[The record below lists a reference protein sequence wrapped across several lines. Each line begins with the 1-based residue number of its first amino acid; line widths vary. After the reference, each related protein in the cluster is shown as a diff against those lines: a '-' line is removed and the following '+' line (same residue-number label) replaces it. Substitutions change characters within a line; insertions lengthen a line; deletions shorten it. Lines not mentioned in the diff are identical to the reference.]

1 MVILSILL
9 ALIVFSI
16 LVFIHEFGHFLL
28 AKKNGV
34 KVIEFSIGFGPRL
47 FSFDK
52 GETKYSFKII
62 PFGGACQM
70 LNKDMISEEEMK
82 KDKISDEEMERDKI
96 FDVKM
101 EKEDLSRSFES
112 KSVWARMSI
121 VLAGPIFNFILAFVL
136 AIIVIGTVGYD
147 KPVVTNVG
155 EGSSAME
162 AGLKEGDIITE
173 YNGTDITISRQ
184 IVLED
189 FVNPLSDKPV
199 QIKYER
205 DGKEYETTITP
216 EYIERYIIGFSYSM
230 TKEEVKLSKLVEG
243 GPLANAGVKEGDIIV
258 GINGTKISNGEELNE
273 YFTKNPLT
281 GENVTVTVSRDGK
294 EEDYSVTPMVTG
306 SYSLGFN
313 YNEGRVKTS
322 APGVLKYSCVEVGY
336 QISTVFKSL
345 GMLFTG
351 QVTVKDFSG
360 PVGIV
365 DYIDTAYKESKPDG
379 ALYIFLNIAN
389 LTMLLSANLGVMNLL
404 PIPGLDGGRFL
415 FQVIEVIFR
424 RPVKHEEYFH
434 LAGMILLMIFAMFIL
449 FQDIFKLF

>member
-9 ALIVFSI
+9 AVIVFSI

-52 GETKYSFKII
+52 GETKYSFKAI

-70 LNKDMISEEEMK
+70 LNKDMVSEEEMK
-82 KDKISDEEMERDKI
+82 T
-96 FDVKM
+96 
-101 EKEDLSRSFES
+101 EDLSRSFES

-121 VLAGPIFNFILAFVL
+121 VLAGPFFNFILAFVL

-147 KPVVTNVG
+147 KPVVIKVNDD
-155 EGSSAME
+155 SYAME

-173 YNGTDITISRQ
+173 YNGTDISIARQ
-184 IVLED
+184 IYLED
-189 FVNPLSDKPV
+189 FIHPLSDEPV
-199 QIKYER
+199 KIKYER
-205 DGKEYETTITP
+205 DGKEYETEIRP

-230 TKEEVKLSKLVEG
+230 TKDEVKISKLVEG
-243 GPLANAGVKEGDIIV
+243 GPLYNAGIKDGDVIV
-258 GINGTKISNGEELNE
+258 GINGTKINNGEELNK
-273 YFTKNPLT
+273 YFTQNPLT
-281 GENVTVTVSRDGK
+281 GENVTVTVRRDG
-294 EEDYSVTPMVTG
+294 EEKDYTVTPIVTG
-306 SYSLGFN
+306 SYSLGFI

-322 APGVLKYSCVEVGY
+322 PLGVLKYSCVEVGY

-365 DYIDTAYKESKPDG
+365 DYIDTAYQESKSDG

-415 FQVIEVIFR
+415 FQIIEVIIR

-434 LAGMILLMIFAMFIL
+434 LAGMILLMIFAIFVL